1 MRYKDKKNSAGLKTN
16 PAGHFLLYS
25 SSDKNIFIC
34 FYTCFRSNSD
44 NRR

>member
-1 MRYKDKKNSAGLKTN
+1 MRYKDKKIPQDFN

-44 NRR
+44 NHR

>member
-1 MRYKDKKNSAGLKTN
+1 MRYKDKKNPAGFVFN